1 MSVRKGGRQFM
12 QKSLV
17 SRGLVIGIML
27 LLVSVGAVSVISGKN
42 KSITSYQEDQ
52 HQSLGDISINY
63 EDLSNDVEYYA
74 LIIGVEKFEG
84 IELPGPYIDD
94 SAIDMYEKLLSSNNW
109 NEENIKLL
117 LNENATKAGIQDAI
131 TLWLDDKETENDV
144 VLYYFTGHSWK
155 TPFPDR
161 FKGHTYTYPYDY
173 LNDNKI
179 TDVELGSWF
188 DELESEHISIIL
200 DTCYSG
206 RMTALNKDGRTVLAA
221 GGKFLFCPVDGDDS
235 LESGI
240 FTYHLLQGFDGVAD
254 INNDGWVSA
263 KEVFHYARMPTFHF
277 SFWQKFPF
285 INFSRDYN
293 LPIFIGPQLPYIY
306 DNHVGDIL
314 LINGSFT
321 TNILINENER
331 IFYRGN

>member
-1 MSVRKGGRQFM
+1 MQKNIFRKG
-12 QKSLV
+12 LV
-17 SRGLVIGIML
+17 VGIML
-27 LLVSVGAVSVISGKN
+27 LFVSVNAISGMSSKT
-42 KSITSYQEDQ
+42 KVITSYQEDQ
-52 HQSLGDISINY
+52 HISLGDISTNY

-74 LIIGVEKFEG
+74 LIIGVEKFED

-94 SAIDMYEKLLSSNNW
+94 AAIDMYEKLISSSNW

-117 LNENATKAGIQDAI
+117 LNENATKAGIKDAI
-131 TLWLDDKETENDV
+131 TLWLDDKEIENDV

-155 TPFPDR
+155 TPLLER

-179 TDVELGSWF
+179 TDVELSSWF
-188 DELESEHISIIL
+188 DELESKHIAIIL

-206 RMTALNKDGRTVLAA
+206 RMTALNKIGRTVLAA
-221 GGKFLFCPVDGDDS
+221 GGKILFCPVDGDDS

-254 INNDGWVSA
+254 INNDGWISA
-263 KEVFHYARMPTFHF
+263 EEVFRYARIPTFHF

-285 INFSRDYN
+285 INFSRDNN

-306 DNHVGDIL
+306 DNHVGDIP
-314 LINGSFT
+314 LINGSFA

-331 IFYRGN
+331 IFYRWN